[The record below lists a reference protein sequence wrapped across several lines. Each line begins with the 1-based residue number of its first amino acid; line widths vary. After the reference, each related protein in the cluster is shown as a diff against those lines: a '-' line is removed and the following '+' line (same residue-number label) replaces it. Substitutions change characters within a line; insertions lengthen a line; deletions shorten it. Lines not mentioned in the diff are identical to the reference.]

1 MRLDPATLVVH
12 LHVVGLVMA
21 LLVVVNLFVPGR
33 FHWREEL
40 SRVSLLNRQIF
51 EAHSFFIVLLLALF
65 SALFL
70 TCADALLEP
79 TRLSRAVL
87 GGLTVFWGLRM
98 LVQWFFY
105 SPAVWRGNRFNTMM
119 HGVFSM
125 TWIYVTAVCAAALWT
140 STNSGS

>member
-1 MRLDPATLVVH
+1 MTLDSASLAVH
-12 LHVVGLVMA
+12 LHVVGIVMA

-33 FHWREEL
+33 FHWREDL

-51 EAHSFFIVLLLALF
+51 QAHSFFIILLLALF

-70 TCADALLEP
+70 TCAQALLEP
-79 TRLSRAVL
+79 TRLIRAVL
-87 GGLTVFWGLRM
+87 AGLTVFWGLRM
-98 LVQWFFY
+98 FVQWFFY
-105 SPAVWRGNRFNTMM
+105 SPAVWRGNRFNTIM

-140 STNSGS
+140 TVR